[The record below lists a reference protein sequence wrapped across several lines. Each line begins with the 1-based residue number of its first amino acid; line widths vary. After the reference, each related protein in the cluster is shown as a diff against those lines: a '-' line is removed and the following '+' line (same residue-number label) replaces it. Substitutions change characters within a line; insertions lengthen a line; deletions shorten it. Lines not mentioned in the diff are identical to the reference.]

1 MRRGFTLIEL
11 LIVMIIVAVMVGVAV
26 PQYRRSVER
35 GRAMEGLTNVRA
47 ATDYVLA
54 YMLVHEGA
62 LPTNEA
68 MTADLIKSNYFGTP
82 VVSLVAGEEDQY
94 KITVTRLAS
103 SGWYYK
109 FVSSFSATTLE
120 PLELVCVNTT
130 SEAVCEQLGFEAR
143 VFGS

>member
-1 MRRGFTLIEL
+1 MKKGFTLIEL
-11 LIVMIIVAVMVGVAV
+11 LVVMIVVAVMVSIAL

-35 GRAMEGLTNVRA
+35 GRAMEGLTNARA

-54 YMLVHEGA
+54 YMLVHGGE
-62 LPTNEA
+62 LPTTSA

-82 VVSLVAGEEDQY
+82 VLSPVEGEDSQY
-94 KITVTRLAS
+94 KVTVTRLAS
-103 SGWYYK
+103 SGWNYK

-120 PLELVCVNTT
+120 PLELMCVNTT

-143 VFGS
+143 VLGS